1 MGVAGSPHFLDRP
14 AARVL
19 ALACFALS
27 VAALVYINRDRL
39 FGGDMAPA
47 QRAGDPLE
55 TCMRDRAAVI
65 DGQVK
70 DGTIRAE
77 QAALFK
83 NRLEALC
90 AAQLQKQPADTPGLP
105 RALPGPPLPVR

>member
-1 MGVAGSPHFLDRP
+1 MSAAGSPHFLDRP

-27 VAALVYINRDRL
+27 VAALVFINRDQL
-39 FGGDMAPA
+39 FGGDRAPA

-55 TCMRDRAAVI
+55 TCMRERAAVI
-65 DGQVK
+65 DAQVK

-77 QAALFK
+77 QAALFT

-90 AAQLQKQPADTPGLP
+90 AAQLQKQRADAPGLP
-105 RALPGPPLPVR
+105 PVLPGPPLPTR